1 MQLYAILSLI
11 GQFSKQD
18 GFLFVSLTF
27 DCSFPPSFSS
37 SFLRISPLTALSTEN
52 RHAVGIT
59 TATTLTRRRRCCR
72 RRCCCRPSLSPS
84 CSEKKGSAEHLSL
97 ISRNLASDS
106 PSPVRW
112 PRSALAPR
120 GTTGQPLRTRALA
133 RARHA
138 ALPSL
143 LFCLLLRERVLS
155 EILNLLSSS
164 SSFRLLRENQKFRIS
179 ILSWWSLKMLAF
191 VLIALVASAQRT
203 PSGKI

>member
-120 GTTGQPLRTRALA
+120 GTTTANA
-133 RARHA
+133 RACA
-138 ALPSL
+138 CASCSPPLSSL
-143 LFCLLLRERVLS
+143 LSVVEGKSTLRDLESSLFIFFISPSKGKSKVSDLDSLLVVL
-155 EILNLLSSS
+155 
-164 SSFRLLRENQKFRIS
+164 ENVGVCFDCTCCVCAAHS
-179 ILSWWSLKMLAF
+179 
-191 VLIALVASAQRT
+191 
-203 PSGKI
+203 